1 MNHNYKIT
9 DFKKMGGE
17 SDTDIRDI
25 HVFMELANLSGL
37 PSIIKMRIED
47 IANNLISDYEQ
58 KNNTTLLLDDMELG
72 ACIEIRKDIG
82 ELVINVYIGY
92 SLECDCL
99 HAEQLI
105 KKDDIHYAFI
115 RKYYFDMLN
124 EYVNDEIRKLEECL
138 C

>member
-58 KNNTTLLLDDMELG
+58 KNNTTLSLDDMELG

-105 KKDDIHYAFI
+105 KKDDAHYAFI
-115 RKYYFDMLN
+115 RKFYFDMLHD
-124 EYVNDEIRKLEECL
+124 YVNDEIRKLEECL